1 MPMTVMT
8 VRARS
13 FIAFMIY
20 VIRFLWQSYDL
31 IVEVGVKKMERRVG
45 VGEVGGRLGVRR
57 SRQRLY
63 IRLAALRRRGRTSLH
78 VWVA

>member
-31 IVEVGVKKMERRVG
+31 IVEVGVKKME
-45 VGEVGGRLGVRR
+45 
-57 SRQRLY
+57 
-63 IRLAALRRRGRTSLH
+63 
-78 VWVA
+78 